1 MTQKVSFKFYNFW
14 VDHKSFLPTVEEVW
28 RKNIEGS
35 LMFRLISKLKLLK
48 VELRKLN
55 KKEFYNIS
63 ERVKRLRRTY

>member
-14 VDHKSFLPTVEEVW
+14 ADHESFLPTVEELW

-63 ERVKRLRRTY
+63 ERVKRLRKTY